1 MSGWPLHGTTPQSK
15 IRREKGGGNVMIWVE
30 IIDNQIVGPF
40 RVPDGVKMCAESYVD
55 FLKKNFLPW
64 YNMQPLAYKKM
75 IFMHDNA
82 NSHAARYT

>member
-1 MSGWPLHGTTPQSK
+1 MFYSLISLGLLWIVQMAGWVDEWVATPWYNST
-15 IRREKGGGNVMIWVE
+15 
-30 IIDNQIVGPF
+30 
-40 RVPDGVKMCAESYVD
+40 D

-82 NSHAARYT
+82 NSHAARYTWEAKH